1 MIDSLIMIITVAN
14 FKGGVGKT
22 TTAIHLAGYLA
33 TKGKTLLVDG
43 DQNMSSL
50 EWSAAGNFN
59 FKVINPLQLKAEA
72 KNFTHI
78 VVDTEARPQQSDL
91 EVLSKI
97 SDLLIIPTT
106 PDALSIKATIKTFQA
121 MRELKSKDFKILVTM
136 CPPPPSHDGS
146 DAQKFLIE
154 NGLPVFKTQI
164 RRYTA
169 YKKASLKGLL
179 VSDVKNQYAESAW
192 NDYKK
197 VGKEIL

>member
-1 MIDSLIMIITVAN
+1 MIITVAN

-33 TKGKTLLVDG
+33 EKDKTLLVDG

-50 EWSAAGNFN
+50 EWSEAGNFD
-59 FKVINPLQLKAEA
+59 FKVINPLELKKEA
-72 KNFTHI
+72 KNFAHI
-78 VVDTEARPQQSDL
+78 VIDTEARPKQSDL

-106 PDALSIKATIKTFQA
+106 PDALSIKATVKTFRA
-121 MRELKSKDFKILVTM
+121 MQELDSKDFKILVTM
-136 CPPPPSHDGS
+136 CPPPPSHDGE
-146 DAQKFLIE
+146 DAKKFLIK

-169 YKKASLKGLL
+169 YRKASLEGKL
-179 VSDVKNQYAESAW
+179 VSEVKNPYARIAW

-197 VGKEIL
+197 VAQEILR

>member
-1 MIDSLIMIITVAN
+1 MIITVAN

-33 TKGKTLLVDG
+33 TKAKTLLVDG
-43 DQNMSSL
+43 DQNRSSL
-50 EWSAAGNFN
+50 EWAEAGNFD
-59 FKVINPLQLKAEA
+59 FKVISPASLKEEA

-78 VVDTEARPQQSDL
+78 VVDTEARPEQNDL

-106 PDALSIKATIKTFQA
+106 PDALSIKATVKTFQA
-121 MRELKSKDFKILVTM
+121 MKELDSKNFKVLITM
-136 CPPPPSHDGS
+136 SPPPPSHDGA
-146 DAQKFLIE
+146 DAQRYLSE

-179 VSDVKNQYAESAW
+179 VSDVQNQYSNIAW
-192 NDYKK
+192 SDYQKI
-197 VGKEIL
+197 GKEILR

>member
-1 MIDSLIMIITVAN
+1 VIDSLIMIITVAN

-33 TKGKTLLVDG
+33 TKAKTLLVDG

-50 EWSAAGNFN
+50 EWSEAGNFN
-59 FKVINPLQLKAEA
+59 FKVINPLGLKTEA

-179 VSDVKNQYAESAW
+179 VSDVKNQYAEIAW